1 LKDNTTHKRL
11 LVGKINGLF
20 GIKGFVKVFSYSDP
34 KEQIVSYKK
43 WLIKDGEGFNEVAI
57 SGKKQ
62 GKTVIAKL
70 DGVNNAND
78 AQSLLGK
85 EVYIDTSWLP
95 ILEDQYY
102 YYQLEGLKV
111 SNTQGIVFG
120 VVDYI
125 FDTGSNTV
133 LVVKDGK
140 TERLIPFIA
149 PYLIDVDLKNQHITV
164 DWDADF

>member
-1 LKDNTTHKRL
+1 MKL
-11 LVGKINGLF
+11 LFL
-20 GIKGFVKVFSYSDP
+20 
-34 KEQIVSYKK
+34 
-43 WLIKDGEGFNEVAI
+43 A
-57 SGKKQ
+57 KKQ

-133 LVVKDGK
+133 LVVKDDK